1 MTMPFDTAPP
11 TRRSPLGEPI
21 GLIGVPF
28 GLAASVPGTS
38 LGPAAAR
45 IAGLTDALSVLGHQI
60 IDRGDVASAPTHA
73 RPSRDISR
81 LGNHAEVVSRWVEA
95 IHDETLAT
103 LAEGQRPLIIGG
115 DHSVSMGSI
124 SAVARHVARE
134 GKHVAVLWVDA
145 HPDFNTPQSS
155 PSGNMHGMSLAF
167 LTGNDDLAQLM
178 CGREFP
184 AIRPTDVSVIG
195 ARSIDQ
201 EEKEAIAAAGV
212 RCRDMRA
219 VDEHGIRSLVEDV
232 LGSIDPATT
241 HLHVSFDL
249 DVVDPSLAPGV
260 GTPVPG
266 GLNYREAH
274 HIMELL
280 HDSGL
285 VGSLDVVELNPMR
298 DIQGQTASL
307 MVDLVGSLFGKAIT
321 LRSRQ
326 TVGLSRAA

>member
-1 MTMPFDTAPP
+1 
-11 TRRSPLGEPI
+11 
-21 GLIGVPF
+21 
-28 GLAASVPGTS
+28 
-38 LGPAAAR
+38 
-45 IAGLTDALSVLGHQI
+45 
-60 IDRGDVASAPTHA
+60 
-73 RPSRDISR
+73 
-81 LGNHAEVVSRWVEA
+81 
-95 IHDETLAT
+95 
-103 LAEGQRPLIIGG
+103 
-115 DHSVSMGSI
+115 MGSI
-124 SAVARHVARE
+124 SAVARHVAHQ
-134 GKHVAVLWVDA
+134 GKRVAILWVDA

-178 CGREFP
+178 RGREFP
-184 AIRPTDVSVIG
+184 AILPTDVSVIG
-195 ARSIDQ
+195 ARSIDH
-201 EEKEAIAAAGV
+201 EEKEAIAAAGM

-232 LGSIDPATT
+232 LGSIDPTTT

-274 HIMELL
+274 YIMELL

-321 LRSRQ
+321 LRSCQ
-326 TVGLSRAA
+326 PVGLSRAA

>member
-1 MTMPFDTAPP
+1 MHAPFDIVSAARQP
-11 TRRSPLGEPI
+11 TPEV

-45 IAGLTDALSVLGHQI
+45 IAGLTDALTALGHQVV
-60 IDRGDVASAPTHA
+60 DRGDVAPASPQ
-73 RPSRDISR
+73 PQSLRDISH

-95 IHDETLAT
+95 IHDETLAA
-103 LAEGQRPLIIGG
+103 LMDGQRPLIIGG

-124 SAVARHVARE
+124 SAVARHVVRE
-134 GKHVAVLWVDA
+134 GKRVAVLWIDA
-145 HPDFNTPQSS
+145 HPDFNTPESS

-167 LTGNDDLAQLM
+167 LTGNEDLSQILRE
-178 CGREFP
+178 REFP
-184 AIRPTDVSVIG
+184 SILPTDVTVIG

-212 RCRDMRA
+212 RCHDMRA
-219 VDEHGIRSLVEDV
+219 VDEHGIRYLVEDV

-266 GLNYREAH
+266 GLNYRETH

-298 DIQGQTASL
+298 DTQGQTASL
-307 MVDLVGSLFGKAIT
+307 MVDLVGSLFGKAIS
-321 LRSRQ
+321 LRARQ
-326 TVGLSRAA
+326 SAGLSRAA

>member
-1 MTMPFDTAPP
+1 MTLTFDAAL
-11 TRRSPLGEPI
+11 SAKSLASAQAV

-28 GLAASVPGTS
+28 GLAASVPGTC

-45 IAGLTDALSVLGHQI
+45 IVGLTEALSGLGHEVV
-60 IDRGDVASAPTHA
+60 DRGDVAPAPSHS

-81 LGNHAEVVSRWVEA
+81 LGNHAEAVSHWVEA
-95 IHDETLAT
+95 IHDETLAALT
-103 LAEGQRPLIIGG
+103 KGQRPLIIGG

-134 GKHVAVLWVDA
+134 GKRVAVLWIDA

-167 LTGNDDLAQLM
+167 LTGNEDLAEVM
-178 CGREFP
+178 RGRAFP
-184 AIRPTDVSVIG
+184 AILPTDVFVIG

-201 EEKEAIAAAGV
+201 EEKEAIADAGV
-212 RCRDMRA
+212 RCHDMRA
-219 VDEHGIRSLVEDV
+219 VDEHGIRYLVEDV

-260 GTPVPG
+260 GTPVSG

-274 HIMELL
+274 HLMELL

-298 DIQGQTASL
+298 DIQGKTASL
-307 MVDLVGSLFGKAIT
+307 MVDLVGSLFGKALT

-326 TVGLSRAA
+326 PAGLSRAA

>member
-1 MTMPFDTAPP
+1 MTLPFAPV
-11 TRRSPLGEPI
+11 SPARPSTLAEPI
-21 GLIGVPF
+21 GLIGFPF

-45 IAGLTDALSVLGHQI
+45 IAGLGEALSVLGHQVV
-60 IDRGDVASAPTHA
+60 DRGDVAPVPQNAGL
-73 RPSRDISR
+73 SRDISY
-81 LGNHAEVVSRWVEA
+81 LGNHAEAVSRWVEA
-95 IHDETLAT
+95 IHDETLAALT
-103 LAEGQRPLIIGG
+103 EGQRPLIIGG

-124 SAVARHVARE
+124 SAVARHVAHE
-134 GKHVAVLWVDA
+134 GKRVAVLWIDA
-145 HPDFNTPQSS
+145 HPDFNSPQSS

-167 LTGNDDLAQLM
+167 LTGNEDLAQILR
-178 CGREFP
+178 GRAFP
-184 AIRPTDVSVIG
+184 SIRPTDVSVIG
-195 ARSIDQ
+195 ARSIDR

-212 RCRDMRA
+212 RCHDMRA
-219 VDEHGIRSLVEDV
+219 VDEHGIRYLVEDV
-232 LGSIDPATT
+232 LGAIDPATT

-321 LRSRQ
+321 LRARQ
-326 TVGLSRAA
+326 PTVLSRAA

>member
-1 MTMPFDTAPP
+1 LA
-11 TRRSPLGEPI
+11 EPI

-28 GLAASVPGTS
+28 GRAASVPGTS

-45 IAGLTDALSVLGHQI
+45 LVGLGDALSGLGHRV
-60 IDRGDVASAPTHA
+60 IDRGDVTPVSPQP
-73 RPSRDISR
+73 RSSRDLSH

-95 IHDETLAT
+95 IHDETLKALT
-103 LAEGQRPLIIGG
+103 DGQRPLIIGG

-124 SAVARHVARE
+124 SAVARHVARQ
-134 GKHVAVLWVDA
+134 GKRVAVLWIDA

-167 LTGNDDLAQLM
+167 LTGNKDLANLLR
-178 CGREFP
+178 GRDFP
-184 AIRPTDVSVIG
+184 AILPADVSVIG

-212 RCRDMRA
+212 RCHDMRA
-219 VDEHGIRSLVEDV
+219 VDEHGIRSLMKDI
-232 LGSIDPATT
+232 LAGIDLATT

-249 DVVDPSLAPGV
+249 DVVDPALAPGV

-274 HIMELL
+274 HVMEML

-298 DIQGQTASL
+298 DIKGQTAEL
-307 MVDLVGSLFGKAIT
+307 MVDLVGSLFGKAIS
-321 LRSRQ
+321 LRARQ
-326 TVGLSRAA
+326 PAQSSRAA

>member
-1 MTMPFDTAPP
+1 MHLPSTTAPCSKP
-11 TRRSPLGEPI
+11 DAPGPI
-21 GLIGVPF
+21 GLIGAPF
-28 GLAASVPGTS
+28 GLAAGVPGTS

-45 IAGLTDALSVLGHQI
+45 LAGLADALVGLGHRVV
-60 IDRGDVASAPTHA
+60 DREHVAPTL
-73 RPSRDISR
+73 RQMQSPRNISH
-81 LGNHAEVVSRWVEA
+81 LGNHAEVVSQWIEA
-95 IHDETLAT
+95 IHDETLAA
-103 LAEGQRPLIIGG
+103 LAEGQRPLLIGG
-115 DHSVSMGSI
+115 DHSVSMGSV

-134 GKHVAVLWVDA
+134 GKRVAVLWIDA

-167 LTGNDDLAQLM
+167 LTGNEDLMQLM
-178 CGREFP
+178 HGREFP
-184 AIRPTDVSVIG
+184 AILPTDVFVIG

-201 EEKEAIAAAGV
+201 EEKEAIADAGI
-212 RCRDMRA
+212 RCYDMRV
-219 VDEHGIRSLVEDV
+219 VDEHGIRHIVGEV
-232 LGSIDPATT
+232 LSTIDPATT

-298 DIQGQTASL
+298 DIRGQTAEL
-307 MVDLVGSLFGKAIT
+307 MVDLVGSLFGKAIS
-321 LRSRQ
+321 LRKRQ
-326 TVGLSRAA
+326 PAGLSRAA